1 MQKRQAHSAKPIAP
15 STLRLLD
22 ANLNR
27 CREGLR
33 VLEDTSRFVW
43 KDSPLYHAFRNSRHA
58 LARIAKASYPQL
70 VSSRDTETDA
80 GRKILEENRSEFK
93 ELVRANFSRCQ
104 EALRVLEEYG
114 KIFSKGS
121 PAEFKSLRFQLY
133 ELEKK
138 CLKFEP

>member
-1 MQKRQAHSAKPIAP
+1 MGRNVY
-15 STLRLLD
+15 RLLD

-43 KDSPLYHAFRNSRHA
+43 ENSLLYRAFRNTRHA
-58 LARIAKASYPQL
+58 LARITKAAYPRL
-70 VSSRDTETDA
+70 VAARDTKTDG
-80 GRKILEENRSEFK
+80 GRKIMEEKRAGIK
-93 ELVRANFSRCQ
+93 DLVRANLRRAE

-114 KIFSKGS
+114 KVFSNSSQDK
-121 PAEFKSLRFQLY
+121 FKALRFRLY

-138 CLKFEP
+138 CLNLNHEDS